1 MDEMVYIYHLEKLL
15 QREYFI
21 RQGIL
26 EKQFWVFSL
35 REVPKEI

>member
-1 MDEMVYIYHLEKLL
+1 MPDESTWGMDEMVYIYH
-15 QREYFI
+15 I